1 MRILKTRKQRLCL
14 FLLLLF
20 FCLEGIDVYMGAEI
34 EDTEIQIE
42 DTDVEIENSEM
53 EDTTIAVSDIELGD
67 HEDVLNVGETL
78 SLSATI
84 LPVDATISNVTYKSS
99 DESIATVKSTG
110 EVKGISKG
118 DVIIYVS
125 AGDITKEVPLT
136 VKVATDGI
144 KVNND
149 YLVLKQGSTFQLFA
163 IVTPVEANQSVTY
176 RSIDESVAT
185 VSDKGFVT
193 AKKVGNTT
201 ILVSNGESSVAVSVI
216 VNQSTSSSNQEDA
229 SGSKVEEGKEYADS
243 VVVSVVKKI
252 DADTLYHIYSTGKIL
267 EIVGDGYTIE
277 IDGKNIVNYKNEFY
291 TDIQLSQKEE
301 GTSFTLNKGE
311 FLCGEV
317 SLHLSEPN
325 GKYLY
330 LYNTSKEKYELIQT
344 NTLKDLKLTT
354 PGEYL
359 ISSEKLS
366 YSTVN
371 IIYFVVFSAVAIL
384 IGVGVYIGVKKQYW
398 FW

>member
-1 MRILKTRKQRLCL
+1 MRIFNRTKRGMCL
-14 FLLLLF
+14 LLMLLLL
-20 FCLEGIDVYMGAEI
+20 CQEGNVVYMGAEM

-42 DTDVEIENSEM
+42 DTEIEI
-53 EDTTIAVSDIELGD
+53 EDTTIAVTDIEIGD
-67 HEDVLNVGETL
+67 YEDVVNVGETL
-78 SLSATI
+78 SLSATV
-84 LPVDATISNVTYKSS
+84 LPVDATHSTVTYKSS
-99 DESIATVKSTG
+99 DEAIATVNSSG

-118 DVIIYVS
+118 SVIIYVS
-125 AGDITKEVPLT
+125 ADNVTKEVPLT

-149 YLVLKQGSTFQLFA
+149 YLVLKQGSTFQLSTT
-163 IVTPVEANQSVTY
+163 VTPVEANQSVTD
-176 RSIDESVAT
+176 RSIDESIAT
-185 VSDKGFVT
+185 VSDKGFVS

-216 VNQSTSSSNQEDA
+216 VNQSTSSTNKEDV
-229 SGSKVEEGKEYADS
+229 SGSLVEEGKEYADS
-243 VVVSVVKKI
+243 VVASEIEKI

-267 EIVGDGYTIE
+267 GILGDGYTIK
-277 IDGKNIVNYKNEFY
+277 IDGKDIVNYKNEFY
-291 TDIQLSQKEE
+291 TDIQLNQKEE

-317 SLHLSEPN
+317 TLHISEPN

-344 NTLKDLKLTT
+344 DSLKDLKLTT

-359 ISSEKLS
+359 ISSETLS

-371 IIYFVVFSAVAIL
+371 IIYFIVFGVVAIL
-384 IGVGVYIGVKKQYW
+384 IGVGVYIGVKKRYW

>member
-1 MRILKTRKQRLCL
+1 MRILNRRKLGMCL
-14 FLLLLF
+14 FFLLVF
-20 FCLEGIDVYMGAEI
+20 FCLGGRSVYMGAEI

-42 DTDVEIENSEM
+42 DTEIGDITI
-53 EDTTIAVSDIELGD
+53 EDETIAVTDIEIAD
-67 HEDVLNVGETL
+67 HEDVVNVGETL
-78 SLSATI
+78 SLSATV
-84 LPVDATISNVTYKSS
+84 LPVDATNSDVTYKSS

-118 DVIIYVS
+118 KVTIYVS

-149 YLVLKQGSTFQLFA
+149 YLVLKQGSTYQLSTT
-163 IVTPVEANQSVTY
+163 VTPAEANQSVSY

-185 VSDKGFVT
+185 VSDKGFVS

-216 VNQSTSSSNQEDA
+216 VNQSTSSANQEDVYD
-229 SGSKVEEGKEYADS
+229 SPVEEGKEYADS
-243 VVVSVVKKI
+243 VAASAVEKI

-267 EIVGDGYTIE
+267 EIVGDGYRIE
-277 IDGKNIVNYKNEFY
+277 IDGKDIVNYKNEFY
-291 TDIQLSQKEE
+291 TDIQLVQKEN
-301 GTSFTLNKGE
+301 GIKFTLNKGE

-317 SLHLSEPN
+317 TLHLLEPN
-325 GKYLY
+325 GKHLY
-330 LYNTSKEKYELIQT
+330 LYNTSKEKYELIET
-344 NTLKDLKLTT
+344 DSLKELKLTT

-371 IIYFVVFSAVAIL
+371 IIYFMVFGVL
-384 IGVGVYIGVKKQYW
+384 VLLVGVGVYIGVKKRYW

>member
-1 MRILKTRKQRLCL
+1 MRIFNRTKRGMC
-14 FLLLLF
+14 LLLMLLL
-20 FCLEGIDVYMGAEI
+20 FCLEGSVVYMGAEM

-42 DTDVEIENSEM
+42 DTEIEI
-53 EDTTIAVSDIELGD
+53 EDTTIAVTDIEIGD
-67 HEDVLNVGETL
+67 HEDVVNVGETL
-78 SLSATI
+78 SLSTTV
-84 LPVDATISNVTYKSS
+84 LPVDATHSTVTYKSS
-99 DESIATVKSTG
+99 DEAIATVNSSG

-118 DVIIYVS
+118 GVIIYVS
-125 AGDITKEVPLT
+125 ADDVTKEVPLT
-136 VKVATDGI
+136 VKVATAGI

-149 YLVLKQGSTFQLFA
+149 YLVLKQGSTFQLSTT
-163 IVTPVEANQSVTY
+163 VTPVEANQSVTY
-176 RSIDESVAT
+176 RSIDESIAT
-185 VSDKGFVT
+185 VSDKGFVS

-201 ILVSNGESSVAVSVI
+201 ILVSNGESSAAVSVI
-216 VNQSTSSSNQEDA
+216 VNQSTSSTNKDDV
-229 SGSKVEEGKEYADS
+229 SGSLVEEGKEYADRVAAS
-243 VVVSVVKKI
+243 AVEKI
-252 DADTLYHIYSTGKIL
+252 DADTLYHIYSTGKLL

-277 IDGKNIVNYKNEFY
+277 IDGKDIVNYKNEFY
-291 TDIQLSQKEE
+291 TDIQLVQKEE

-317 SLHLSEPN
+317 ALHFSEPN

-344 NTLKDLKLTT
+344 DSLRDLKLTT

-359 ISSEKLS
+359 ISSEMLS

-371 IIYFVVFSAVAIL
+371 IIYFIVFGVVAIL
-384 IGVGVYIGVKKQYW
+384 VGVGVYIGVKKRYW

>member
-1 MRILKTRKQRLCL
+1 MRIFNRIKRGMCL
-14 FLLLLF
+14 LLMLLF
-20 FCLEGIDVYMGAEI
+20 FCIEGSVVYMGAEM

-42 DTDVEIENSEM
+42 DTEIEI
-53 EDTTIAVSDIELGD
+53 EDTTIAVTDIEIGE
-67 HEDVLNVGETL
+67 HEDVVNVGETL
-78 SLSATI
+78 SLSATV
-84 LPVDATISNVTYKSS
+84 LPVDATHSTVTYKSS
-99 DESIATVKSTG
+99 DEAIATVNSSG

-118 DVIIYVS
+118 SVIIYVS
-125 AGDITKEVPLT
+125 ADNVTKEVPLT
-136 VKVATDGI
+136 VKVATAGI

-149 YLVLKQGSTFQLFA
+149 YLVLKQGSTFQLSTT
-163 IVTPVEANQSVTY
+163 VTPVEANQSVTY
-176 RSIDESVAT
+176 RSIDESIAT
-185 VSDKGFVT
+185 VTDKGFVS

-216 VNQSTSSSNQEDA
+216 VNQSTSSTNKEDV
-229 SGSKVEEGKEYADS
+229 SGSLVEEGKEYADS
-243 VVVSVVKKI
+243 VVASVVEKI
-252 DADTLYHIYSTGKIL
+252 DADTLYHICSTGKIL
-267 EIVGDGYTIE
+267 EIIGDGYTIE

-291 TDIQLSQKEE
+291 TDIQLNQKEE
-301 GTSFTLNKGE
+301 GTYFTLNKGE

-317 SLHLSEPN
+317 TLHLVEPN

-344 NTLKDLKLTT
+344 DSLKDLKLTT

-359 ISSEKLS
+359 ISSEMLS

-371 IIYFVVFSAVAIL
+371 IIYFIVFGVVAIL
-384 IGVGVYIGVKKQYW
+384 IGVGVYIGVKKRYW

>member
-1 MRILKTRKQRLCL
+1 MRIFNRIKRGMCL
-14 FLLLLF
+14 LLMLLF
-20 FCLEGIDVYMGAEI
+20 FCLEGSVVYMGAEI
-34 EDTEIQIE
+34 EDTEFEID
-42 DTDVEIENSEM
+42 DTEIEI
-53 EDTTIAVSDIELGD
+53 EDTTIAVTDIEISD
-67 HEDVLNVGETL
+67 HEDVVNVGETF
-78 SLSATI
+78 SLSATV
-84 LPVDATISNVTYKSS
+84 LPVDATNSTVTYKSS
-99 DESIATVKSTG
+99 DEAIATVNSSG

-118 DVIIYVS
+118 SVIIYVS
-125 AGDITKEVPLT
+125 VDDVTKEVPLT
-136 VKVATDGI
+136 VKVPTAGI

-149 YLVLKQGSTFQLFA
+149 YLVLKQGSTFQLSTT
-163 IVTPVEANQSVTY
+163 VTPVEANQSVTY

-185 VSDKGFVT
+185 VTDKGFVS

-216 VNQSTSSSNQEDA
+216 VNQSSA
-229 SGSKVEEGKEYADS
+229 SVNDEVSEEQSADEVKEYADS
-243 VVVSVVKKI
+243 ISASAVEKI
-252 DADTLYHIYSTGKIL
+252 DADTLYHIYSTGKLL

-277 IDGKNIVNYKNEFY
+277 IDGKDIVNYKNEFY
-291 TDIQLSQKEE
+291 TDIQLVQKEE

-317 SLHLSEPN
+317 TLHLSEPN

-344 NTLKDLKLTT
+344 DSLEDLKLTT

-359 ISSEKLS
+359 ISSEMLS

-371 IIYFVVFSAVAIL
+371 IIYFIVFGVVAIL
-384 IGVGVYIGVKKQYW
+384 IGVGVYIGVKKRYW

>member
-1 MRILKTRKQRLCL
+1 
-14 FLLLLF
+14 
-20 FCLEGIDVYMGAEI
+20 MGAEI
-34 EDTEIQIE
+34 EDTEFEINDTEIEIE
-42 DTDVEIENSEM
+42 DTEIEI
-53 EDTTIAVSDIELGD
+53 EDTTIAVTDIEISD
-67 HEDVLNVGETL
+67 HEDVVNVGETL
-78 SLSATI
+78 SLSATV
-84 LPVDATISNVTYKSS
+84 LPVDATNSTVTYKSS
-99 DESIATVKSTG
+99 DEAIAMVNSSG

-118 DVIIYVS
+118 SVIIYVS
-125 AGDITKEVPLT
+125 ADNVTKEVPLT
-136 VKVATDGI
+136 VKVATAGI

-149 YLVLKQGSTFQLFA
+149 YLVLKQGSTFQLSTT
-163 IVTPVEANQSVTY
+163 VTPVEANQSVTY
-176 RSIDESVAT
+176 RSIDESIAT
-185 VSDKGFVT
+185 VTDKGFVS

-216 VNQSTSSSNQEDA
+216 VNQSSVFVNDEVSEDQSA
-229 SGSKVEEGKEYADS
+229 DEVKEYADS
-243 VVVSVVKKI
+243 ISASAVEKI

-277 IDGKNIVNYKNEFY
+277 IDGKDIVNYKNEFY
-291 TDIQLSQKEE
+291 TDIQLVQKEE
-301 GTSFTLNKGE
+301 GTSFTLNKSE

-317 SLHLSEPN
+317 TLHLSEPN

-344 NTLKDLKLTT
+344 DSLRDLKLTT

-359 ISSEKLS
+359 ISSEMLS

-371 IIYFVVFSAVAIL
+371 IIYFIVFGVVAIL
-384 IGVGVYIGVKKQYW
+384 IGVGVYIGVKKRYW

>member
-1 MRILKTRKQRLCL
+1 MRIFNRTKRGMCL
-14 FLLLLF
+14 LLMLLLL
-20 FCLEGIDVYMGAEI
+20 CLEGSVVYLGAEM

-42 DTDVEIENSEM
+42 DTEIEI
-53 EDTTIAVSDIELGD
+53 EDTTIAVTDIEIAD
-67 HEDVLNVGETL
+67 HEDVVNVGETL
-78 SLSATI
+78 NLSATV
-84 LPVDATISNVTYKSS
+84 LPVDATNSIVTYKSS
-99 DESIATVKSTG
+99 DEAIATVKSSG

-118 DVIIYVS
+118 RVIIYVS
-125 AGDITKEVPLT
+125 ADDVTKEVPLT

-149 YLVLKQGSTFQLFA
+149 YLVLKQGSTFQLSTT
-163 IVTPVEANQSVTY
+163 VTPVEANQSVTY

-185 VSDKGFVT
+185 VTDKGFVS

-216 VNQSTSSSNQEDA
+216 VNQSTSVTSPEDRTD
-229 SGSKVEEGKEYADS
+229 SVVDEGKTYADS
-243 VVVSVVKKI
+243 VSASAVEKI
-252 DADTLYHIYSTGKIL
+252 DTDTLYHIYSTEKVL

-291 TDIQLSQKEE
+291 TDIQLTQKEE
-301 GTSFTLNKGE
+301 GTTFTLNKGE

-317 SLHLSEPN
+317 LLHLFEPN

-344 NTLKDLKLTT
+344 DTLKDLKLTT

-371 IIYFVVFSAVAIL
+371 IIYFVVFGVVVL
-384 IGVGVYIGVKKQYW
+384 LVGVGVYIGVKKQYW